1 MELHIG
7 SIIKKV
13 AKEKRIG
20 PTELG
25 SKINTSKQNVYGIY
39 KRKSC
44 DAKLLFNIALALEHD
59 FFIEYVKALGLTTLN
74 QGSENRGFQ
83 SEEVAFLKEKIRL
96 MENKFDLQKQLMDF
110 MHEKNAKLEIEKKML
125 ENRLLEFEI

>member
-7 SIIKKV
+7 SLIKEV

-25 SKINTSKQNVYGIY
+25 NKINTSKQNVYGIY

-44 DAKLLFNIALALEHD
+44 DAKLLFNISLALQHD
-59 FFIEYVKALGLTTLN
+59 FFMEYVRRLGLTSVEL
-74 QGSENRGFQ
+74 QGGANGAALGEAG
-83 SEEVAFLKEKIRL
+83 FLKEKIDL
-96 MENKFDLQKQLMDF
+96 LEENNDLQSNLVSMLK
-110 MHEKNAKLEIEKKML
+110 EKVAKLERENL
-125 ENRLLEFEI
+125 ELRKRLVHFEH